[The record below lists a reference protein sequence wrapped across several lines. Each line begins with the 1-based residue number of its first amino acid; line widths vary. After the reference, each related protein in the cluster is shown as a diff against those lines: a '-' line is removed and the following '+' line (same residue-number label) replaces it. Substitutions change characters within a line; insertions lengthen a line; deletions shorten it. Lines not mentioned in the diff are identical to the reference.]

1 MGAGFV
7 SGVLN
12 LVSVGPGTSDLIV
25 PRAREALAN
34 SEVIIGYEL
43 YLRWIAP
50 WLEGKEIHTPPLTQ
64 ERERALLAIETARG
78 GARVALISSGDIG
91 IYAMAAL
98 AFEEMREED
107 TYAVNVVPGI
117 TAANACASLLGSPLS
132 HDFATL
138 SLSNLMCPWEWIEH
152 RARHIAAADLACVLY
167 NVQSNA
173 RVEGVYRT
181 LEILLE
187 HKSPETLCGVIRN
200 AYRPEQAVAIHRLG
214 ELSALRFDMLTTIV
228 VGNRFTRRKREW
240 IFTPRGYND
249 WVGDEEAQGRSA
261 NATATATATGTG
273 TEIATAA
280 FGPASATGVAAAARG
295 PVPAVATAPV
305 PSKSAPELPRNAVWL
320 FSGTGDGNA
329 LARALADRQG
339 PIVVSTASEY
349 GGEIAREDCPGV
361 TVWAGRQGVEARR
374 RALLASQARAI
385 VDATHPFAQ
394 QMSEQLI
401 GLSKE
406 LSIPYLRYE
415 RPSAFDARSALGAP
429 DAVDI
434 RDALDPQ
441 RALNIRGAMGSLC
454 DSVADAAQRAIGI
467 GQRIFLAT
475 GSKDLATFLNAP
487 GAGQREWFVRITPEP
502 ALVRRAIDLGIPR
515 DHILAMQGPF
525 SEEFNTAL
533 WRDQRIDCVVT
544 KDSGE
549 AGGFSAKARAAAA
562 LKIPLLVIRRPQ
574 VAYPNIATS
583 FEAVG
588 EQLQSLGLG
597 RAPASAVL

>member
-1 MGAGFV
+1 
-7 SGVLN
+7 
-12 LVSVGPGTSDLIV
+12 
-25 PRAREALAN
+25 
-34 SEVIIGYEL
+34 
-43 YLRWIAP
+43 
-50 WLEGKEIHTPPLTQ
+50 
-64 ERERALLAIETARG
+64 
-78 GARVALISSGDIG
+78 
-91 IYAMAAL
+91 
-98 AFEEMREED
+98 
-107 TYAVNVVPGI
+107 
-117 TAANACASLLGSPLS
+117 
-132 HDFATL
+132 
-138 SLSNLMCPWEWIEH
+138 MCPWEWIEH

-173 RVEGVYRT
+173 RVEGVYRI

-249 WVGDEEAQGRSA
+249 WVGDEAAQGGIA

-273 TEIATAA
+273 IATAA
-280 FGPASATGVAAAARG
+280 CGPASAPGIAAAACE
-295 PVPAVATAPV
+295 P
-305 PSKSAPELPRNAVWL
+305 APELPRNAVWL

-329 LARALADRQG
+329 LARALVDRQG
-339 PIVVSTASEY
+339 PIVISTASEY

-374 RALLASQARAI
+374 RALLGSRARVI

-406 LSIPYLRYE
+406 LGIPYLRYE
-415 RPSAFDARSALGAP
+415 RPSAFDAGSVLGTP
-429 DAVDI
+429 DAVGM
-434 RDALDPQ
+434 RDALDPLGT
-441 RALNIRGAMGSLC
+441 LNITGTLGSLC
-454 DSVADAAQRAIGI
+454 DSVTDAAERAIAT

-487 GAGQREWFVRITPEP
+487 NAGQREWFVRITPEP
-502 ALVRRAIDLGIPR
+502 ALVRRAIDLGVPR

-525 SEEFNTAL
+525 SEAFNTAL

-574 VAYPNIATS
+574 VAYPSIATS
-583 FEAVG
+583 FEAVS

-597 RAPASAVL
+597 RAPASAAL

>member
-12 LVSVGPGTSDLIV
+12 LVSVGPGARDLIV
-25 PRAREALAN
+25 PRAKEALAN
-34 SEVIIGYEL
+34 SEVIVGYEL

-64 ERERALLAIETARG
+64 ERERALLAIEKARG

-98 AFEEMREED
+98 AFEEMREDD
-107 TYAVNVVPGI
+107 TYTVNVVPGI

-173 RVEGVYRT
+173 RVEGVYRI

-214 ELSALRFDMLTTIV
+214 ELSALRFDMLTTVV

-249 WVGDEEAQGRSA
+249 WVGD
-261 NATATATATGTG
+261 
-273 TEIATAA
+273 
-280 FGPASATGVAAAARG
+280 
-295 PVPAVATAPV
+295 AVAQEGGENTT
-305 PSKSAPELPRNAVWL
+305 ELPRDAVWL

-329 LARALADRQG
+329 LVRALADLQG

-349 GGEIAREDCPGV
+349 GGEIARENCPGV
-361 TVWAGRQGVEARR
+361 TVWAGRQGVETRR
-374 RALLASQARAI
+374 RALLGSRARAI

-406 LSIPYLRYE
+406 LGIPYLRYE
-415 RPSAFDARSALGAP
+415 RPSA
-429 DAVDI
+429 
-434 RDALDPQ
+434 LD
-441 RALNIRGAMGSLC
+441 GGGTSGSWC
-454 DSVADAAQRAIGI
+454 DSVAEAAERAIAA

-475 GSKDLATFLNAP
+475 GSKDLATFLQAP
-487 GAGQREWFVRITPEP
+487 EAGQREWFVRMTPEP

-525 SEEFNTAL
+525 SEAFNTAL
-533 WRDQRIDCVVT
+533 WRDQRIDVVVT

-574 VAYPNIATS
+574 VAYPSIATS
-583 FEAVG
+583 FEAVR
-588 EQLQSLGLG
+588 EQLRSLGLG
-597 RAPASAVL
+597 RTSVSAVL

>member
-12 LVSVGPGTSDLIV
+12 LVSVGPGTNDLIV
-25 PRAREALAN
+25 PRAKEALAN
-34 SEVIIGYEL
+34 SEVIVGYEL

-64 ERERALLAIETARG
+64 ERERALLAIEKARG

-98 AFEEMREED
+98 AFEEMREDD

-173 RVEGVYRT
+173 RVEGVYRI

-249 WVGDEEAQGRSA
+249 WAGGEAAQGETA
-261 NATATATATGTG
+261 NTAALAIGTG
-273 TEIATAA
+273 IASAA
-280 FGPASATGVAAAARG
+280 FGSASAT
-295 PVPAVATAPV
+295 
-305 PSKSAPELPRNAVWL
+305 PELPRNAVWL

-329 LARALADRQG
+329 LARALGDRQG
-339 PIVVSTASEY
+339 PVVVSTASEY

-374 RALLASQARAI
+374 RALLRSQARAI

-406 LSIPYLRYE
+406 LGIPYLRYE
-415 RPSAFDARSALGAP
+415 RPSAFDAGGAL
-429 DAVDI
+429 
-434 RDALDPQ
+434 
-441 RALNIRGAMGSLC
+441 GSLC
-454 DSVADAAQRAIGI
+454 DSVADAAERAIAM

-487 GAGQREWFVRITPEP
+487 DAGQRGWFVRITPEP

-525 SEEFNTAL
+525 SEEFNIAL

-549 AGGFSAKARAAAA
+549 AGGFSAKARAAAV

-574 VAYPNIATS
+574 VAYPSIATS
-583 FEAVG
+583 FEAVR
-588 EQLQSLGLG
+588 EQLQSLELG